1 VDVKG
6 VYYDYSDIR
15 WLTRWDTTWLANIRQ
30 MRMSRFYRM
39 ERVMNYKKMSGTG
52 IKVSEMCLGTMMF
65 GSQTSREDSLK
76 IIDYAIE
83 NGINFIDTAD
93 AYNAGESERLVGEA
107 LEGRREDMILATK
120 VRFKVGDEINNSGLN
135 RRHILKQVEK
145 SLKNLRTDYIDIY
158 YLHAMDNDVDF
169 EETFDTMT
177 TLVHSGKVRYVG
189 ISNFPAWQV
198 SDMLAT
204 ADKRNFTKP
213 IVTQN
218 LYNLLNREVE
228 SELVPCI
235 QKHQMGMTVYNPIA
249 GGLLTGKYDFNKL
262 PTQGRFAEKAN
273 YMARYWKPENFAIIK
288 KLENIAESKEMS
300 LLELSMKWCIAHPY
314 VDSVIS
320 GVSRLE
326 QLQQNIT
333 TLDGKPLDNET
344 MKKCEEI
351 GIELLDGRTNYFK

>member
-1 VDVKG
+1 
-6 VYYDYSDIR
+6 
-15 WLTRWDTTWLANIRQ
+15 
-30 MRMSRFYRM
+30 
-39 ERVMNYKKMSGTG
+39 MNYKKMNGTG

-65 GSQTSREDSLK
+65 GSQTSKEDSFK
-76 IIDYAIE
+76 IINYAIE
-83 NGINFIDTAD
+83 NGVNFIDTAD
-93 AYNAGESERLVGEA
+93 AYNAGESERIVGEA
-107 LEGRREDMILATK
+107 LEGRREEIILATK
-120 VRFKVGDEINNSGLN
+120 VRFKVGDEVNNSGLN
-135 RRHILKQVEK
+135 RRHILKQVDN

-158 YLHAMDNDVDF
+158 YLHAMDDDVDF

-177 TLVHSGKVRYVG
+177 TLVRSGKVRYIG

-198 SDMLAT
+198 SDMLGT
-204 ADKRNFTKP
+204 ADKRNFTAP

-235 QKHQMGMTVYNPIA
+235 QKHHLGMTVYNPIA
-249 GGLLTGKYDFNKL
+249 GGLLSGKYDFNQL
-262 PTQGRFAEKAN
+262 PTEGRFAEKAN
-273 YMARYWKPENFAIIK
+273 YMARYWKSENFEIIK
-288 KLENIAESKEMS
+288 KLEKIAADKEIS

-333 TLDGKPLDNET
+333 AMNGISLDDDT
-344 MKKCEEI
+344 MIKCEEI
-351 GIELLDGRTNYFK
+351 GKELLNGRTNYFK

>member
-1 VDVKG
+1 
-6 VYYDYSDIR
+6 
-15 WLTRWDTTWLANIRQ
+15 
-30 MRMSRFYRM
+30 
-39 ERVMNYKKMSGTG
+39 MNYKKMNGTG

-65 GSQTSREDSLK
+65 GSQTSKEDSLK
-76 IIDYAIE
+76 IINFAIE
-83 NGINFIDTAD
+83 NGVNFIDTAD
-93 AYNAGESERLVGEA
+93 AYNAGESERIVGEA
-107 LEGRREDMILATK
+107 LEGRREEIILATK
-120 VRFKVGDEINNSGLN
+120 VRFKVGDEVNNSGLN
-135 RRHILKQVEK
+135 RRHILKQVDN

-158 YLHAMDNDVDF
+158 YLHAMDDDVDF

-177 TLVHSGKVRYVG
+177 TLVRSGKVRYIG

-198 SDMLAT
+198 SDMLGT
-204 ADKRNFTKP
+204 ADKRNFNAP

-235 QKHQMGMTVYNPIA
+235 QKHHLGMTVYNPIA
-249 GGLLTGKYDFNKL
+249 GGLLSGKYDFNQL
-262 PTQGRFAEKAN
+262 PTEGRFAEKAN
-273 YMARYWKPENFAIIK
+273 YMARYWKPENFEIIK
-288 KLENIAESKEMS
+288 KLEKIAADKEIS

-333 TLDGKPLDNET
+333 AMNGISLDDET
-344 MKKCEEI
+344 MIKCEEI
-351 GIELLDGRTNYFK
+351 GKELLNGRTNYFK

>member
-1 VDVKG
+1 
-6 VYYDYSDIR
+6 
-15 WLTRWDTTWLANIRQ
+15 
-30 MRMSRFYRM
+30 MR
-39 ERVMNYKKMSGTG
+39 YKKMSGTG

-65 GSQTSREDSLK
+65 GSQTSKEDSLE

-93 AYNAGESERLVGEA
+93 AYNAGESERIVGEA
-107 LEGRREDMILATK
+107 LEGRREEIILATK
-120 VRFKVGDEINNSGLN
+120 VRFKVGDEVNNSGLN
-135 RRHILKQVEK
+135 RRHILKQVDN

-158 YLHAMDNDVDF
+158 YLHAMDDDVDF

-177 TLVHSGKVRYVG
+177 TLVRSGKVRYIG

-198 SDMLAT
+198 SDMLGT
-204 ADKRNFTKP
+204 ADKRNFNAP

-235 QKHQMGMTVYNPIA
+235 QKHHLGMTVYNPIA
-249 GGLLTGKYDFNKL
+249 GGLLSGKYDFNQL
-262 PTQGRFAEKAN
+262 PTEGRFAEKAN
-273 YMARYWKPENFAIIK
+273 YMARYWKPENFEIIK
-288 KLENIAESKEMS
+288 KLEKIAADKEIS

-333 TLDGKPLDNET
+333 AMNGISLDDET
-344 MKKCEEI
+344 MIKCEEI
-351 GIELLDGRTNYFK
+351 GKELLNGRTNYFK

>member
-1 VDVKG
+1 V
-6 VYYDYSDIR
+6 
-15 WLTRWDTTWLANIRQ
+15 
-30 MRMSRFYRM
+30 
-39 ERVMNYKKMSGTG
+39 NYKKMNGTG

-65 GSQTSREDSLK
+65 GSQTSKEDSLK

-83 NGINFIDTAD
+83 NGVNFIDTAD
-93 AYNAGESERLVGEA
+93 AYNAGESERIVGEA
-107 LEGRREDMILATK
+107 LEGRREEIILATK
-120 VRFKVGDEINNSGLN
+120 VRFKVGDEVNNSGLN
-135 RRHILKQVEK
+135 RRHILKQVDN

-158 YLHAMDNDVDF
+158 YLHAMDDDVDF

-177 TLVHSGKVRYVG
+177 TLVRSGKVRYIG

-198 SDMLAT
+198 SDMLGT
-204 ADKRNFTKP
+204 ADKRNFNAP

-235 QKHQMGMTVYNPIA
+235 QKHHLGMTVYNPIA
-249 GGLLTGKYDFNKL
+249 GGLLSGKYDFNQL
-262 PTQGRFAEKAN
+262 PTEGRFAEKAN
-273 YMARYWKPENFAIIK
+273 YMARYWKPENFEIIK
-288 KLENIAESKEMS
+288 KLEKIAADKEIS

-314 VDSVIS
+314 IDSVIS

-333 TLDGKPLDNET
+333 AMNGISLDDET
-344 MKKCEEI
+344 MIKCEEI
-351 GIELLDGRTNYFK
+351 GKELLNGRTNYFK

>member
-1 VDVKG
+1 
-6 VYYDYSDIR
+6 
-15 WLTRWDTTWLANIRQ
+15 
-30 MRMSRFYRM
+30 
-39 ERVMNYKKMSGTG
+39 MNYKKMNGTG

-65 GSQTSREDSLK
+65 GSQTSKEDSLK
-76 IIDYAIE
+76 IINYAIE
-83 NGINFIDTAD
+83 NGVNFIDTAD
-93 AYNAGESERLVGEA
+93 AYNAGESERIVGEA
-107 LEGRREDMILATK
+107 LEGRREEIILATK
-120 VRFKVGDEINNSGLN
+120 VRFKVGDEVNNSGLN
-135 RRHILKQVEK
+135 RRHILKQVDN

-158 YLHAMDNDVDF
+158 YLHAMDDDVDF

-177 TLVHSGKVRYVG
+177 TLVRSGKVRYIG

-198 SDMLAT
+198 SDMLGT
-204 ADKRNFTKP
+204 ADKRNFNAP

-235 QKHQMGMTVYNPIA
+235 QKHHLGMTVYNPIA
-249 GGLLTGKYDFNKL
+249 GGLLSGKYDFNQL
-262 PTQGRFAEKAN
+262 PTEGRFAEKAN
-273 YMARYWKPENFAIIK
+273 YMARYWKPENFEIIK
-288 KLENIAESKEMS
+288 KLEKIAADKEIS

-333 TLDGKPLDNET
+333 AMNGISLDDDT
-344 MKKCEEI
+344 MIKCEEI
-351 GIELLDGRTNYFK
+351 GKELLNGRTNYFK

>member
-1 VDVKG
+1 
-6 VYYDYSDIR
+6 
-15 WLTRWDTTWLANIRQ
+15 
-30 MRMSRFYRM
+30 
-39 ERVMNYKKMSGTG
+39 MNYQKMNGTG

-65 GSQTSREDSLK
+65 GSQTSKEDSLK
-76 IIDYAIE
+76 IINYAIE
-83 NGINFIDTAD
+83 NGVNFIDTAD
-93 AYNAGESERLVGEA
+93 AYNAGESERIVGEA
-107 LEGRREDMILATK
+107 LEGRREEIILATK
-120 VRFKVGDEINNSGLN
+120 VRFKVGDEVNNSGLN
-135 RRHILKQVEK
+135 RRHILKQVDN

-158 YLHAMDNDVDF
+158 YLHAMDDDVDF

-177 TLVHSGKVRYVG
+177 TLVRSGKVRYIG

-198 SDMLAT
+198 SDMLGT
-204 ADKRNFTKP
+204 ADKRNFTAP

-235 QKHQMGMTVYNPIA
+235 QKHHLGMTVYNPIA
-249 GGLLTGKYDFNKL
+249 GGLLSGKYDFNQL
-262 PTQGRFAEKAN
+262 PTEGRFAEKAN
-273 YMARYWKPENFAIIK
+273 YMARYWKPENFEIIK
-288 KLENIAESKEMS
+288 KLEKIAADKEIS

-333 TLDGKPLDNET
+333 AMNGISLDDET
-344 MKKCEEI
+344 MLKCEEI
-351 GIELLDGRTNYFK
+351 GKELLNGRTNYFK